1 VRTLRKRRTTSR
13 PPPGQALEPL
23 ASVSTQ
29 SPTEYESTMQ
39 RLTLLRHIPL
49 LRPAMHRLVRRVPLP
64 RYFSTA
70 EGRATPNKSA
80 PRRPRDAA
88 REAVVLTATFTMVLA
103 LSGLAA
109 SASAQ
114 VSNQRLAEINRSA
127 MEAYNNLD
135 VEVAKRTLEDAARSA
150 ERGGSKGPALART
163 YANLG
168 VVLVGGMGETAAGTE
183 AFVRALREDPNVEPD
198 PLVATPEVMSAFAS
212 AKRKVGS
219 SASARATAPEPAPI
233 PEQVPA
239 TGNLDH
245 EPVPEQLA
253 QTPIPVFV
261 RRSDE
266 LEAETLKVFYRSLG
280 MSKPGSAEMKPT
292 QDGWAFL
299 IPCIDVAE
307 PTVEYFIVAEDAD
320 GNKVGN
326 FGDPNAPVSVNVVT
340 TRSLPAPSLPGLPPP
355 QTCSAAIENECP
367 PGLPGCRSGNGQL
380 GDSCTSDD
388 ACSTGLIC
396 DDDFCSI
403 GDRGGSSSSS
413 SKGDTS
419 LFLELGF
426 GLGATYVSSNST
438 ADRGITE
445 PQLRAASD
453 LVGADNIPAVQSI
466 LRKQGYDCDLV
477 AAPNGGV
484 QSNGCDLAVN
494 TPGFVAVPA
503 LHFAA
508 GYYVT
513 PRFNVALTGR
523 FQLSRG
529 RGTLAGIGLGG
540 RGEYLLFK
548 PKPTG
553 LRTGVFVGAMLGSV
567 QARPG
572 GSGKNGP
579 FATSSNPN
587 GIGVLVQGGLRVNY
601 HFTKNVGLVVTPAL
615 VLALPNTLFNVDIAA
630 GLELAF

>member
-1 VRTLRKRRTTSR
+1 
-13 PPPGQALEPL
+13 
-23 ASVSTQ
+23 
-29 SPTEYESTMQ
+29 
-39 RLTLLRHIPL
+39 
-49 LRPAMHRLVRRVPLP
+49 
-64 RYFSTA
+64 
-70 EGRATPNKSA
+70 
-80 PRRPRDAA
+80 
-88 REAVVLTATFTMVLA
+88 VLTATLTIVLA

-168 VVLVGGMGETAAGTE
+168 VVLVGGMGETSSGTE

-212 AKRKVGS
+212 AKRKAGS
-219 SASARATAPEPAPI
+219 SSSARATAPQPAPI

-266 LEAETLKVFYRSLG
+266 LEAEKVKIFYRSLG
-280 MSKPGSAEMKPT
+280 MTKPGAAEMKPT

-307 PTVEYFIVAEDAD
+307 PTVEYFIVAEDSD

-340 TRSLPAPSLPGLPPP
+340 TRSLPPPALPGLPPP

-380 GDSCTSDD
+380 GDSCTSDE

-403 GDRGGSSSSS
+403 GDRGGSSSS

-438 ADRGITE
+438 ADRGITQQ
-445 PQLRAASD
+445 QLNDAAG
-453 LVGADNIPAVQSI
+453 LVNNDIAGTRSI

-477 AAPNGGV
+477 PADGNLIEAREC
-484 QSNGCDLAVN
+484 SLAVN

-508 GYYVT
+508 GYYLT
-513 PRFNVALTGR
+513 PRINVALTGR

-579 FATSSNPN
+579 FATSSNPD